1 MRPEE
6 LIHNVAGPGELLI
19 ERQIEWHV
27 PDNGSWPGEALGGVV
42 ISPGPSA
49 LQILRTEVFAADMA
63 SPSYSLRIP
72 EPRFGRDREHLVNA
86 APVQIHD
93 LELLQDHAKRLVNAA
108 LAHQELLMA
117 TFANRSK
124 DPRFATRLQ

>member
-6 LIHNVAGPGELLI
+6 LIHNLAGPGELLI
-19 ERQIEWHV
+19 ERQIDWHV
-27 PDNGSWPGEALGGVV
+27 PDNGSWPGEALGDVV

-49 LQILRTEVFAADMA
+49 LQILRTEVFVADMA
-63 SPSYSLRIP
+63 SSSYSLRIP

-93 LELLQDHAKRLVNAA
+93 LEPPAFIDEMLTHLG
-108 LAHQELLMA
+108 
-117 TFANRSK
+117 
-124 DPRFATRLQ
+124 